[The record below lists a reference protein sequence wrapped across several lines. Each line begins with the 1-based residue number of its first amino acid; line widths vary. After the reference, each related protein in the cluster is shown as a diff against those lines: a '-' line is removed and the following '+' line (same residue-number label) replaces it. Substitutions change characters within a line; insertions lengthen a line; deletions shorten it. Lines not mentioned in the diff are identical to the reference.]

1 MRPKPAPSLAIRRVA
16 RHSRAVV
23 PVGMTCLQFT
33 KESNVTKPDLICAQ
47 HRRPRRH

>member
-1 MRPKPAPSLAIRRVA
+1 MRPKPAPGLAIRRVA

-33 KESNVTKPDLICAQ
+33 KESNVTKPDLICPQ